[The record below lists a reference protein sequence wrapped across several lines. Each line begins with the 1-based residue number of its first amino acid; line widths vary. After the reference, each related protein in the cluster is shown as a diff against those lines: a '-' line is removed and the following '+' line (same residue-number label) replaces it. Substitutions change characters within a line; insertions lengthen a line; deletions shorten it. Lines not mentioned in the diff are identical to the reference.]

1 MATSCTPVLPNICL
15 SGDANDVRALRGA
28 GVCDVKCSGGKDLP
42 RQGRKGGKGI
52 KQSPAEKAAG

>member
-1 MATSCTPVLPNICL
+1 MATSPAPVLPNIWLC
-15 SGDANDVRALRGA
+15 GDANDGRVPPSA